1 MVHGIDDPSISL
13 EHLSS
18 SEPVR
23 VERLVIGAAGSRGSD
38 DKGRGVD
45 LGEVTEEEGSF
56 GCSNAEK
63 EERGDEGRR
72 GRKVGVR

>member
-1 MVHGIDDPSISL
+1 M
-13 EHLSS
+13 
-18 SEPVR
+18 
-23 VERLVIGAAGSRGSD
+23 VIGAAGSRGSD
-38 DKGRGVD
+38 DEGRGVD

-63 EERGDEGRR
+63 EERGDKGRR